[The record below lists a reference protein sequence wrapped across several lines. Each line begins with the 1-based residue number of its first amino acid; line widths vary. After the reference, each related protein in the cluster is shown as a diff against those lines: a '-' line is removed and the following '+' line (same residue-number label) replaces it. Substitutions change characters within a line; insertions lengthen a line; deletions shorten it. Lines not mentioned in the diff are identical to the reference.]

1 MKKSIY
7 VAATGQHVGKTT
19 STLGLTAA
27 LGTLSLNGVG
37 YCKPVG
43 QEVKDFENLTVDKDA
58 FLFSRIMGFEL
69 SQKVHSP
76 VILGAGATTAYLDDP
91 DRFPYQQNILEA
103 ADFLHQHNEVVVYE
117 GTGHP
122 GVGSIV
128 NLSNADVAKL
138 LDAKV
143 IMVVEGGIGNTIDK
157 LNMSLSLFR
166 EKNVPI
172 IGVIVNKV
180 LPKKMEK
187 IQHYVG
193 KKLDEMGIPLLGLL
207 PYEKRMSYPIMYTV
221 KEAIKGRSVCFEKKL
236 LNRIEKIIPGSL
248 IYDVENIHKRNNQ
261 LLVVS
266 YKRANESVR
275 TVEMISK
282 KMGRDTTPLAGI
294 ILTGEGRLNPGQGE
308 HPSIDM
314 EYIERHQIPVV
325 STNLDTLGAYT
336 KINQIEVKINTDTP
350 WKVRRAIELIKNHVD
365 LERIMSSL

>member
-27 LGTLSLNGVG
+27 LSSLDLRGVG

-43 QEVKDFENLTVDKDA
+43 QEVKDFENLRVDKDA
-58 FLFSRIMGFEL
+58 FLFSRIMNFEL
-69 SQKVHSP
+69 SQKIHSP
-76 VILGAGATTAYLDDP
+76 VILGKGATTDYLDDP
-91 DRFPYQQNILEA
+91 SKYPYQQNILEA
-103 ADFLHQHNEVVVYE
+103 ADFLHRHNEVVVYE

-138 LDAKV
+138 LNAKV
-143 IMVVEGGIGNTIDK
+143 VMVVEGGIGNTIDK
-157 LNMSLSLFR
+157 LNMSLALFR
-166 EKNVPI
+166 EKKVPI

-187 IQHYVG
+187 VEHYVG
-193 KKLDEMGIPLLGLL
+193 KKLEQMGIPLLGLL

-221 KEAIKGRSVCFEKKL
+221 KEAIKGKAICNEKKL

-248 IYDVENIHKRNNQ
+248 VYDVENIHKQNNQ

-266 YKRANESVR
+266 YKRANESIR
-275 TVEMISK
+275 TVEMVAA
-282 KMGRDTTPLAGI
+282 KMGRETCPLAGI
-294 ILTGEGRLNPGQGE
+294 ILTGRGRLNPGQGE
-308 HPSIDM
+308 HPTVNMD
-314 EYIERHQIPVV
+314 YINKHQIPVV
-325 STNLDTLGAYT
+325 STHLDTLGAYT

-365 LERIMSSL
+365 LEKIMASF